1 MGKTKFQSFTD
12 ARKFVQTLG
21 LKNNSEWKKYS
32 KSSKKP
38 VDIPA
43 NPSQAYGGKIW
54 KGIPDW
60 LGNGNLSNKHRTYLS
75 YEKCQNV
82 IQKLRITK
90 QTEWEKYW
98 KSNKKPINIPSHPDR
113 IYKEWKGWG
122 TFLGTGRIANQNVL
136 FWSYEK
142 SLKYLRLQN
151 FKNQSEFR
159 AAAKNNKLPKEIPKS
174 PMTVYKNKGWIS
186 WGDWLGTGFI
196 DNKIKSQNYLSLDK
210 AKLESRVLAKKYNL
224 KSHDDWIKAHQEGK
238 IPKYL
243 PRNPWQVY
251 PRKKK

>member
-113 IYKEWKGWG
+113 IYKEWKCKTRYHG
-122 TFLGTGRIANQNVL
+122 
-136 FWSYEK
+136 
-142 SLKYLRLQN
+142 
-151 FKNQSEFR
+151 
-159 AAAKNNKLPKEIPKS
+159 
-174 PMTVYKNKGWIS
+174 
-186 WGDWLGTGFI
+186 
-196 DNKIKSQNYLSLDK
+196 
-210 AKLESRVLAKKYNL
+210 
-224 KSHDDWIKAHQEGK
+224 
-238 IPKYL
+238 
-243 PRNPWQVY
+243 
-251 PRKKK
+251 